1 MCSFTFGSPVYVRKA
16 KNVLLMFYIQFRA
29 SWRALVRYYC
39 SHLRQWLACCPCKLA
54 FEEHCSCTDPGR
66 CEPSGQ
72 WPHHQTSLG
81 LGCCNK
87 AGHDACSLSQAR
99 AGSSLKWSA
108 MRRKKKLCFLFFLRI
123 KPSTLSETCYHF
135 TCFTWT
141 MISLFLAL
149 LWSCNSS
156 PKHRVTVGSGAGIW
170 PSWYSC
176 RAGAYKTNEQLFR

>member
-108 MRRKKKLCFLFFLRI
+108 MRRKKMMFFVFSQN
-123 KPSTLSETCYHF
+123 KAKHSEWDMLSFHMFYLDDDQF
-135 TCFTWT
+135 VFG
-141 MISLFLAL
+141 
-149 LWSCNSS
+149 
-156 PKHRVTVGSGAGIW
+156 TVVIM
-170 PSWYSC
+170 
-176 RAGAYKTNEQLFR
+176 QLFSKTQSHCWIRSRNLTLLVQL